1 MRRLPALVPWSATSR
16 SRAAPCCSGSSSQS
30 SSLWPS
36 WRAVE
41 GDVAGASGGWVVA
54 GAGVGAGAG
63 AEVVVAASAG
73 SGAGVVSQAAVR
85 EGASNMAS
93 KLTVEQFAAEVA
105 RALGARLVAL
115 LLYGSWARGTHV
127 PDRSDVNTLLICDTV
142 DDALFATLA
151 PAMRAWTRAGHPAP
165 LILTERE
172 WRESADAFPI
182 EYEDMRDAHRLLAG
196 RDPWPGIQVDRGQ
209 LRRQLEHELMGKLV
223 RLRQAYA
230 ALHED
235 PKQLARV
242 VVGSAGGFFTML
254 RAVLRRAGRPVP
266 ASPADLVRSAAAL
279 AGFPADALA
288 PLVQHAM
295 GGPVPRLG
303 KGDPLAA
310 AYLEAVA
317 RTAEYVNRLT

>member
-1 MRRLPALVPWSATSR
+1 
-16 SRAAPCCSGSSSQS
+16 
-30 SSLWPS
+30 
-36 WRAVE
+36 
-41 GDVAGASGGWVVA
+41 
-54 GAGVGAGAG
+54 
-63 AEVVVAASAG
+63 
-73 SGAGVVSQAAVR
+73 
-85 EGASNMAS
+85 MAS
-93 KLTVEQFAAEVA
+93 HLTVEQFAAEVA

-142 DDALFATLA
+142 DDALFAALA
-151 PAMRAWTRAGHPAP
+151 PAMRAWTRASHPAP

-254 RAVLRRAGRPVP
+254 RAVLRLAGRPVP
-266 ASPADLVRSAAAL
+266 ASPAELVRSAAAL

-303 KGDPLAA
+303 KGDPLLAA
-310 AYLEAVA
+310 HLAAVA
-317 RTAEYVNRLT
+317 STAAYVNRLE

>member
-30 SSLWPS
+30 SSFWPS
-36 WRAVE
+36 WRAAE
-41 GDVAGASGGWVVA
+41 GEVAGASGGLVV
-54 GAGVGAGAG
+54 AGAG
-63 AEVVVAASAG
+63 AEVVAASVG
-73 SGAGVVSQAAVR
+73 SVAGVVSQAAAR
-85 EGASNMAS
+85 EGASSMAS

-235 PKQLARV
+235 PKQVARV

-254 RAVLRRAGRPVP
+254 RAVLRLAGRPVP
-266 ASPADLVRSAAAL
+266 ASSAELVRSAAAL
-279 AGFPADALA
+279 AGFPADAVG

-295 GGPVPRLG
+295 GGPIPRLG

-317 RTAEYVNRLT
+317 STAAYVNRLE